1 MSPGSKSE
9 TWVIRPAIPG
19 DHPSLG
25 VRDIYLLTTT
35 AEGYFRRRGLSRKRR
50 RHAQAVDREV
60 DGIAAFGS
68 GELMQQVD
76 GRAFRV
82 LFLCTGNSA
91 RSQMAE
97 AVLNR
102 KGAGRF
108 AAESAGSNPAPRVN
122 PYAIDILRE
131 SGIEWRGHAP
141 RGMDGLESTHWDF
154 VITVCDRAKEA
165 CPVFP
170 GQPILAHWGM
180 PDPADVQGGEA
191 TKRIAFTDALTLISR
206 RIDLL
211 LELPAEK
218 LDRLVLEAKTRAIGE
233 VGLSAAGSRRRDQ
246 ER

>member
-1 MSPGSKSE
+1 M
-9 TWVIRPAIPG
+9 
-19 DHPSLG
+19 
-25 VRDIYLLTTT
+25 
-35 AEGYFRRRGLSRKRR
+35 
-50 RHAQAVDREV
+50 
-60 DGIAAFGS
+60 
-68 GELMQQVD
+68 MQQVD
-76 GRAFRV
+76 GRVFRV

-91 RSQMAE
+91 RSQIAE

-108 AAESAGSNPAPRVN
+108 VAESAGSNPAPRIN
-122 PYAIDILRE
+122 SYAIEILKQ

-141 RGMDGLESTHWDF
+141 RGMDGLESRPWDF

-180 PDPADVQGGEA
+180 PDPADVAGDETA
-191 TKRIAFTDALTLISR
+191 KRIAFTDAMTLISR

-218 LDRLVLEAKTRAIGE
+218 LDRLVLEAKTRAIGD
-233 VGLSAAGSRRRDQ
+233 VGLSAAGSSRREQGR
-246 ER
+246 